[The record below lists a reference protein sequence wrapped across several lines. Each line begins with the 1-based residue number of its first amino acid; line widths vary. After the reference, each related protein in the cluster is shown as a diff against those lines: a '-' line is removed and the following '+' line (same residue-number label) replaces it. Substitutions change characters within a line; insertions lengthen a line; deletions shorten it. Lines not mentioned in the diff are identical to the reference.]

1 MIVVQKI
8 IHVEREKEDVRR
20 VQKLVA
26 ANLVLIVL
34 KIDAH
39 FLQDLVK
46 KLTVAQENVMRL
58 QEIAALY
65 RTNAKRAK
73 AIVLLIK
80 VV

>member
-8 IHVEREKEDVRR
+8 IHVEREKEDVIR